1 MCQNS
6 LSNKKKG
13 QTVRENSRAVRQ
25 VTVAGLTDPV
35 SKARLIGVYPS
46 LGSGRGWQSAQKLRC
61 CTLEFMCCPSPPSSL
76 HKGTL
81 PLVPTHQE
89 FLRHCWGHHDN
100 WVHNKA
106 FILGILPFTE
116 ERGNNSQRRKGEKRK
131 RLEELER
138 TGRGQWRGCGGGENH
153 G

>member
-1 MCQNS
+1 M
-6 LSNKKKG
+6 
-13 QTVRENSRAVRQ
+13 RENSQAVRK
-25 VTVAGLTDPV
+25 VTVAGLTDPCV
-35 SKARLIGVYPS
+35 QSKTHWDLSFTGERERATVRSKV
-46 LGSGRGWQSAQKLRC
+46 
-61 CTLEFMCCPSPPSSL
+61 TLLHFRTYVLPLPPYSL
-76 HKGTL
+76 HKGTF